1 MKKST
6 WLFLILTTFSILH
19 LQFTPTK
26 PRPHKVVIAYVFGS
40 RKLINPDSINA
51 TQLTHIN
58 YAFVNIHN
66 GRAVLQKPDTD
77 AINLG
82 RLLDLKKKNP
92 HLKILISVGG
102 WSWSKNFSD
111 AALTDSSRQLFAQS
125 AAEIVKQYQLDGI
138 DIDWEYPGLC
148 GDYNQFRPED
158 KENFTLMLKELR
170 NAMNTLQGPDQK
182 KYILTIAAGG
192 FQEFLNHTEMDKAQ
206 QYLDFINIM
215 TYDFKTGEDQ
225 STGHH
230 TNLYNSKHDPEGESA
245 DKAVRAFIGAGVKPD
260 KLVMGIAFYGR
271 AWKTAGVQKHGLGDS
286 VRSGARG
293 GGYTRL
299 KDSLVNSNGYIRY
312 WDRHAKAPYLYNSPE
327 HVFVTYDDEQS
338 VKAKCKYVK
347 KNGLGGVM
355 FWEYFGDPKGYLL
368 EAISK
373 NL

>member
-6 WLFLILTTFSILH
+6 WLFLTLISFSALL
-19 LQFTPTK
+19 LQFTLSKTK
-26 PRPHKVVIAYVFGS
+26 AKKVVIAYVFGS

-51 TQLTHIN
+51 SQLTHIN
-58 YAFVNIHN
+58 YAFVNIQD
-66 GRAVLQKPDTD
+66 GRAILQKPDTD

-82 RLLDLKKKNP
+82 RLIELKKKNSN
-92 HLKILISVGG
+92 LKILISVGG

-111 AALTDSSRQLFAQS
+111 AAITDSSRLLFAQS
-125 AAEIVKQYQLDGI
+125 AAEIVNHYQLDGI
-138 DIDWEYPGLC
+138 DIDWEYPGLR
-148 GDYNQFRPED
+148 GDGNQFRPED
-158 KENFTLMLKELR
+158 KQNFTLMLRELR
-170 NAMNTLQGPDQK
+170 NALNKLQGPDQK

-230 TNLYNSKHDPEGESA
+230 TNLYNSKYDPEGESA
-245 DKAVRAFIGAGVKPD
+245 DKAVRAFISAGVNPD

-271 AWKTAGVQKHGLGDS
+271 AWKTAGLQKHGLGDS
-286 VRSGARG
+286 VMSGARG

-299 KDSLVNSNGYIRY
+299 KDSLVNLNGYTRH
-312 WDRHAKAPYLYNSPE
+312 WDRQAKAPYLYNSAE

-338 VKAKCKYVK
+338 VNAKCKYVK